1 MAFSAPAPGSV
12 PSAWHRGLV
21 RTLATAAFGRPRI
34 LGNVRP
40 ARALHRRSR
49 STRRSDDGHRPRLYL
64 ASHRNGA
71 IDGCAL
77 ASAAPGAHFLVS
89 AQLLRH
95 PLLRL
100 LFTGIP
106 VVRPKDVE
114 RYGMDPSEIT
124 DPVTAGVRHLAAG
137 GDLVVLPE
145 GTSEWSH
152 APQPYRKGA
161 ARILAACRA
170 QGVDVE
176 VVPVGL
182 FYSAPDRYRSRVEV
196 LLGDPV
202 PLPDDGPSPGTV
214 ASPGPSHAAGA
225 PAVPPVPSPH
235 PSPVDAATPDPAEVD
250 RIHEIFSAALDAVS
264 VDCPDEQSFQAVL
277 SAAGADARAGEG
289 FTESF
294 LHHQRQARVGRPPL
308 PGPPAPRW
316 PRVLGLALQAPI
328 APVLLTAWAV
338 GKKADAVNTVSFF
351 RVLGGTGAALL
362 WAPVLAGLTV
372 AKPAAGAAAL
382 ASTAAGWTLP
392 GVNRWRL

>member
-1 MAFSAPAPGSV
+1 MAFSTPKPGSA

-21 RTLATAAFGRPRI
+21 TTLGTLAFGRPRI
-34 LGNVRP
+34 LGEVRP
-40 ARALHRRSR
+40 ARALRRGPRGSRRSR
-49 STRRSDDGHRPRLYL
+49 STRPTGDGHRPRLYL

-77 ASAAPGAHFLVS
+77 AFAAPGAQFLVS

-114 RYGMDPSEIT
+114 RYGMDPAEVA

-202 PLPDDGPSPGTV
+202 PLPDDGTSASDA
-214 ASPGPSHAAGA
+214 ASPGPSRA
-225 PAVPPVPSPH
+225 PVPG
-235 PSPVDAATPDPAEVD
+235 AGGAPDPAEVD
-250 RIHEIFSAALDAVS
+250 RIHQVLSTALNEVS
-264 VDCPDEQSFQAVL
+264 VDCLDDQSFHAVL
-277 SAAGADARAGEG
+277 TAAGADARAAEG

-294 LHHQRQARVGRPPL
+294 LHHQRQARADRPPL
-308 PGPPAPRW
+308 PGAPAPRW
-316 PRVLGLALQAPI
+316 PRVLGLTLQAPI

-351 RVLGGTGAALL
+351 RVLGGAGAALL

-382 ASTAAGWTLP
+382 ASTAAGWALL

>member
-1 MAFSAPAPGSV
+1 MAFSAPAPGSA

-21 RTLATAAFGRPRI
+21 RTLGTVAFGRPRI

-40 ARALHRRSR
+40 ARALRRGSR
-49 STRRSDDGHRPRLYL
+49 STRRTDDGPRPRLYL

-71 IDGCAL
+71 VDGCAL

-95 PLLRL
+95 PVLRL

-114 RYGMDPSEIT
+114 RYGMDPSEVA
-124 DPVTAGVRHLAAG
+124 DPVTAGVRHLASG

-161 ARILAACRA
+161 ARILAACRG

-202 PLPDDGPSPGTV
+202 PLPDDGPSPRAAG
-214 ASPGPSHAAGA
+214 SPGPSPAAAG
-225 PAVPPVPSPH
+225 
-235 PSPVDAATPDPAEVD
+235 TPDHAEVD
-250 RIHEIFSAALDAVS
+250 RIHTVLSQALDAVS

-382 ASTAAGWTLP
+382 ASTAAGWALL

>member
-1 MAFSAPAPGSV
+1 MESGGESRGGVRAPAPGSALG
-12 PSAWHRGLV
+12 AWHRGLARV
-21 RTLATAAFGRPRI
+21 LVTAVFGRPRI
-34 LGNVRP
+34 LGDVRP
-40 ARALHRRSR
+40 ARALRRGR
-49 STRRSDDGHRPRLYL
+49 ARRAAGADRPRLYL

-71 IDGCAL
+71 LDGFAL
-77 ASAAPGAHFLVS
+77 TLAAPGAQFLVS

-114 RYGMDPSEIT
+114 RYGMDPSAVA

-161 ARILAACRA
+161 ARMVAACRA

-182 FYSAPDRYRSRVEV
+182 FYSAPDRYRARVEL

-202 PLPDDGPSPGTV
+202 RLPDDGPAPRTAGSPEP
-214 ASPGPSHAAGA
+214 SPAAAG
-225 PAVPPVPSPH
+225 VPDS
-235 PSPVDAATPDPAEVD
+235 DEVD
-250 RIHEIFSAALDAVS
+250 RIHAILSEALDAVS
-264 VDCPDEQSFQAVL
+264 VDCPDEESFQAVL
-277 SAAGADARAGEG
+277 SAAGADARDGAG

-294 LHHQRQARVGRPPL
+294 LAHQRQARVGRPPR
-308 PGPPAPRW
+308 PGAPAPRW
-316 PRVLGLALQAPI
+316 PRVLGLALQAPV

-338 GKKADAVNTVSFF
+338 GRKADAVNTVSFF

-362 WAPVLAGLTV
+362 WAPALAGLTV
-372 AKPAAGAAAL
+372 AKPAVGAAAL
-382 ASTAAGWTLP
+382 ASTAAGWALL
-392 GVNRWRL
+392 GRSRWRL

>member
-1 MAFSAPAPGSV
+1 MAFSAPAAGTA
-12 PSAWHRGLV
+12 PSTWHHGLTKV
-21 RTLATAAFGRPRI
+21 LVTAAFGRPRI
-34 LGNVRP
+34 LGEIRP
-40 ARALHRRSR
+40 ARALRRGR
-49 STRRSDDGHRPRLYL
+49 RTRATAGERPRLYI

-77 ASAAPGAHFLVS
+77 ASAAPGAQFLVS

-100 LFTGIP
+100 LFTGVP

-114 RYGMDPSEIT
+114 RYGMDPSEIA

-152 APQPYRKGA
+152 APQSYRKGA
-161 ARILAACRA
+161 ARIVAACRA

-176 VVPVGL
+176 VLPVGL

-202 PLPDDGPSPGTV
+202 RFPDDGRSPQGPSSPGV
-214 ASPGPSHAAGA
+214 DSPGAGA
-225 PAVPPVPSPH
+225 PQR
-235 PSPVDAATPDPAEVD
+235 AEAD
-250 RIHEIFSAALDAVS
+250 RLHEVLSAALDAVS
-264 VDCPDEQSFQAVL
+264 VDCPDEASFQAVL
-277 SAAGADARAGEG
+277 SAAGAAARDGEG

-294 LHHQRQARVGRPPL
+294 LAHQRQARVGRLPL
-308 PGPPAPRW
+308 PGVPVPRW

-328 APVLLTAWAV
+328 APVLATAWAV

-372 AKPAAGAAAL
+372 AKPVAGAAAL
-382 ASTAAGWTLP
+382 VSTAAGWALLGT
-392 GVNRWRL
+392 NRWRL

>member
-1 MAFSAPAPGSV
+1 MAFSAPAPGSA

-21 RTLATAAFGRPRI
+21 RALGTVAFGRPRI
-34 LGNVRP
+34 LGEVRP
-40 ARALHRRSR
+40 GRALRRGSR
-49 STRRSDDGHRPRLYL
+49 STRHTDDGHRPRLYL

-77 ASAAPGAHFLVS
+77 AFAAPGAQFLVS

-114 RYGMDPSEIT
+114 RYGMDPAEAA

-161 ARILAACRA
+161 ARIVAACRA

-202 PLPDDGPSPGTV
+202 LLPDDGPSPPDAGSPGA
-214 ASPGPSHAAGA
+214 ASPAAGA
-225 PAVPPVPSPH
+225 PE
-235 PSPVDAATPDPAEVD
+235 PAEVD
-250 RIHEIFSAALDAVS
+250 RLHGVLSAALDGVS
-264 VDCPDEQSFQAVL
+264 VDCPDEASFQAVL
-277 SAAGADARAGEG
+277 SAAGADARDGEG
-289 FTESF
+289 FIESF
-294 LHHQRQARVGRPPL
+294 LAHQRQARVGPVPL
-308 PGPPAPRW
+308 PGVPAPRW
-316 PRVLGLALQAPI
+316 PRMLGLALQAPI
-328 APVLLTAWAV
+328 APVLVTAWAV

-382 ASTAAGWTLP
+382 VSTAAGWALLGT
-392 GVNRWRL
+392 NRWRL

>member
-1 MAFSAPAPGSV
+1 MAFSAPAPGSA

-21 RTLATAAFGRPRI
+21 RALGTVAFGRPRI
-34 LGNVRP
+34 LGEVRP
-40 ARALHRRSR
+40 GRALRRGSR
-49 STRRSDDGHRPRLYL
+49 STRHTDDGHRPRLYL

-77 ASAAPGAHFLVS
+77 AFAAPGAQFLVS

-114 RYGMDPSEIT
+114 RYGMDPAEAA

-196 LLGDPV
+196 LLRDPV
-202 PLPDDGPSPGTV
+202 PLPDDGTSACNATSPEPLC
-214 ASPGPSHAAGA
+214 A
-225 PAVPPVPSPH
+225 PVPG
-235 PSPVDAATPDPAEVD
+235 AGGAPDPAEVD
-250 RIHEIFSAALDAVS
+250 RIHEALAAALDTVS
-264 VDCPDEQSFQAVL
+264 VDCPDDQSFHAVL
-277 SAAGADARAGEG
+277 AAAGADARAGEG

-294 LHHQRQARVGRPPL
+294 LRHQRQARAGRPPL
-308 PGPPAPRW
+308 SGASAPRW
-316 PRVLGLALQAPI
+316 PRVLGLTLQAPI

-382 ASTAAGWTLP
+382 ASTAAGWALL